1 MGKKT
6 KPSYH
11 HRKGEKMLP
20 PGTTDGSMQR
30 LERHTI
36 DLEER
41 LAITTDLQAAAIRH
55 ISRAERDL
63 KYVRAYLEEID
74 FIIKDSDGE
83 EK

>member
-6 KPSYH
+6 KPSYLR
-11 HRKGEKMLP
+11 RKGEKMHP

-41 LAITTDLQAAAIRH
+41 LAITTALQAAAIRH
-55 ISRAERDL
+55 ISRAEKDL
-63 KYVRAYLEEID
+63 RYVRAYLEEID
-74 FIIKDSDGE
+74 VVITDSDGE